1 MIRRGTTQCLSF
13 FIGDVI
19 NSLEEDT
26 IIYID
31 FKQNGKII
39 LEFRED
45 NIAKDVENK
54 KLLCKLTQENTLA
67 FDRYRNIYIQ
77 IRIKYSNGIAIK
89 SKIVT
94 LKADDLV
101 REGVI

>member
-19 NSLEEDT
+19 DTLKEDT
-26 IIYID
+26 NIYID
-31 FKQNGKII
+31 FKQNEKII

-54 KLLCKLTQENTLA
+54 KLICKLTQENTLA
-67 FDRYRNIYIQ
+67 FNKYRNIYIQ

-89 SKIVT
+89 SKIVV
-94 LKADDLV
+94 LKADELV